1 MTNTTRGV
9 RAPSLPARSLPA
21 LSLLV
26 LLVIVLAG
34 GCSGG
39 GQRLVTGDGAG
50 NGAGDGSGTPAR
62 RAGGGEDGLFVS
74 VEVGGGFMPVG
85 AAFRMV
91 PSAAI
96 YDDGTTL
103 SPGATIAIYPGP
115 AVLPVT
121 EGRIDDEQLRRLV
134 EAADAAGLIDGVDQG
149 FGEPP
154 VADAAT
160 TTVTVVVDGEVH
172 STSVY
177 ALQGADERIFG
188 VDEAQSR
195 ARQEVRRFV
204 DLVSATVT
212 DAEGSAY
219 VPDRYRLLP
228 LPAEPAIDEVVEP
241 DERRW
246 PFPDV
251 PLVEGECTALAGQQA
266 VELRDA
272 LEDATEITRWSTDA
286 GQTYVLAVRPVL
298 PHEPDCPPQ

>member
-1 MTNTTRGV
+1 MTNTTTGV
-9 RAPSLPARSLPA
+9 RAPSLPA
-21 LSLLV
+21 LSFLV
-26 LLVIVLAG
+26 LFLILLAG
-34 GCSGG
+34 GCSDGG
-39 GQRLVTGDGAG
+39 ERLVTGGTGDD
-50 NGAGDGSGTPAR
+50 AGDGSGKPAG

-74 VEVGGGFMPVG
+74 VEFGGGFMPVG

-134 EAADAAGLIDGVDQG
+134 EAAGAAGLLDGVDQD

-160 TTVTVVVDGEVH
+160 TTVTVVVDGEAH

-177 ALQGADERIFG
+177 ALQGAGERLSG
-188 VDEAQSR
+188 VDEAQSQ

-251 PLVEGECTALAGQQA
+251 PLVEGECTALAGQEA

-272 LEDATEITRWSTDA
+272 LEDATEITRWSADA